1 MQVSSARVI
10 LVGGGAF
17 GRELVGWAEHGAL
30 EAGAQV
36 TAFLDD
42 SAAALDGFGYP
53 LEHLGS
59 IDAFQP
65 RDSDLLLMAIGD
77 PGHKRRIAQLLKG
90 RGARFARLVHPSA
103 VVSRTAQ
110 LGEGV
115 VLCPQSVVSAN
126 ARIGDLVAINSF
138 SGVGHD
144 VVLGAYSTLSAQVDL
159 TGWVTV
165 GEGCFFGSGARV
177 APKVSIGAGARIG
190 AGATVLRKVVEGAV
204 MYTPPARRLL

>member
-1 MQVSSARVI
+1 MKSARVI

-17 GRELVGWAEHGAL
+17 GRELISWAEHGAL
-30 EAGAQV
+30 EGGGQI

-42 SAAALDGFGYP
+42 SATALDGFGYA

-59 IDAFQP
+59 VDDFQP
-65 RDSDLLLMAIGD
+65 HEGDRLVMAIGD
-77 PGHKRRIAQLLKG
+77 PAHKRRIAELLKS
-90 RGARFARLVHPSA
+90 RGAHFARLVHPSA
-103 VVSRTAQ
+103 VLARTAQ

-115 VLCPQSVVSAN
+115 VLCPQAVVSAN
-126 ARIGDLVAINSF
+126 ACIGDLVSINSF

-144 VVLGAYSTLSAQVDL
+144 VVLGAYSTLSAHVDL

-165 GEGCFFGSGARV
+165 GEGCFFASGARV

-190 AGATVLRKVVEGAV
+190 AGATILRKVAEGAV
-204 MYTPPARRLL
+204 MYTAPARRLL

>member
-1 MQVSSARVI
+1 MNDGRVI

-17 GRELVGWAEHGAL
+17 GRELAGWAEQGAL
-30 EAGAQV
+30 EGGARI

-42 SAAALDGFGYP
+42 DAAALDGFGYAF
-53 LEHLGS
+53 EHLGS
-59 IDAFQP
+59 IDDFQP
-65 RDSDLLLMAIGD
+65 RAGDRLLMAIGD
-77 PGHKRRIAQLLKG
+77 PGHKRRIAQQLKA
-90 RGARFARLVHPSA
+90 RGARFARLVHASA
-103 VVSRTAQ
+103 VVARTAQ

-115 VLCPQSVVSAN
+115 VLCPLAVVSTN
-126 ARIGDLVAINSF
+126 ARVGDLVAVNSF

-144 VVLGAYSTLSAQVDL
+144 VVLGAYSTLSSHVDL

-190 AGATVLRKVVEGAV
+190 AGATVLRKVAEGAV
-204 MYTPPARRLL
+204 MYTPPAKRLM